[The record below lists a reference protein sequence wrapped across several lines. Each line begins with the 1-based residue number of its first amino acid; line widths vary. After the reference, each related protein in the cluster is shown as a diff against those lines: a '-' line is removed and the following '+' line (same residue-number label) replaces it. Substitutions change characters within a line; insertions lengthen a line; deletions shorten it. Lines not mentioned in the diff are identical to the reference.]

1 MIKNKKQQHNILS
14 RGYKTKYKTKTNI
27 GPKFIFRQL
36 SVLKKKNETASKF
49 NPFGRETKLLNKYNA
64 HTNCARAKE
73 RKNNI

>member
-36 SVLKKKNETASKF
+36 SVLKKNVTASKF
-49 NPFGRETKLLNKYNA
+49 NPFGRETKLLK
-64 HTNCARAKE
+64 K
-73 RKNNI
+73 